1 LHLVCSQAIAGFK
14 ALTVMLSPVL
24 PALASRVAREL
35 FGLDRDFT
43 WDDVAAPSPRIAAY
57 QHLMQRVDPKQLD
70 ALFETP
76 EPAATS
82 SGEAAT
88 ADGAETVAP
97 GGEAIADT
105 ITITDFA
112 KVDLR
117 VARIVACDYVDGADK
132 LLRLTL
138 DVGEGHHRNVFAG
151 IRDRKSTRLNSS
163 HVKI

>member
-1 LHLVCSQAIAGFK
+1 VFDTAQPWVIARSAASDPLQRESLHLVCSQAIAGFK

-35 FGLDRDFT
+35 FGLDRDFA

-88 ADGAETVAP
+88 AD
-97 GGEAIADT
+97 
-105 ITITDFA
+105 
-112 KVDLR
+112 
-117 VARIVACDYVDGADK
+117 
-132 LLRLTL
+132 
-138 DVGEGHHRNVFAG
+138 
-151 IRDRKSTRLNSS
+151 
-163 HVKI
+163 